1 MAMAFTVAVVDTEYL
16 KEIEKARRYLR
27 APIAFKNCAPI
38 MLRLAWHWHW
48 HGTGTARGLTMSTP
62 RLQERE
68 IQKWKHSGKH
78 DEEVKAKHPRI
89 TYADLYQTC
98 SVKKSRWCCI
108 RKFLNQNSLD
118 LLPFRGFHYM
128 LRLDLYEKGL
138 LFLFSYKALS
148 LQELL
153 LLKSLEVPLL
163 TLYQEERT
171 QTFVRKKD
179 DFQMLQ
185 KVMQNHIRN
194 FQNLGFNPSSSRP
207 KLVVKDSTVLVHGAV
222 VIFSY
227 VHELFDARKE
237 GPKLKTVT
245 RSPNSQPGQ
254 HG

>member
-89 TYADLYQTC
+89 TYADLYQLAGVVAVEVTGGPTIDF
-98 SVKKSRWCCI
+98 VPG
-108 RKFLNQNSLD
+108 RKINYVVFN
-118 LLPFRGFHYM
+118 
-128 LRLDLYEKGL
+128 
-138 LFLFSYKALS
+138 
-148 LQELL
+148 
-153 LLKSLEVPLL
+153 
-163 TLYQEERT
+163 RT

-185 KVMQNHIRN
+185 KSDPSLMLAKLGQTLSRLVMQNHIRN

-227 VHELFDARKE
+227 VHEVRRRMK
-237 GPKLKTVT
+237 
-245 RSPNSQPGQ
+245 
-254 HG
+254 